1 MKSIKLFE
9 KIIKNGFSKSDLY
22 AELNKWL
29 DSDELLAFER
39 HFCKMNNIS
48 QARLEDVSNATL
60 WDEAVFYFDEDTL
73 VKFANDFIRL
83 YF

>member
-1 MKSIKLFE
+1 MKSNKLFE

-22 AELNKWL
+22 AELKQWL

-39 HFCKMNNIS
+39 HFCKINNIS
-48 QARLEDVSNATL
+48 QTRLEDVSNATL
-60 WDEAVFYFDEDTL
+60 WDEAIQYFDEDTL
-73 VKFANDFIRL
+73 VKFANDFIKL